1 MATIVR
7 HGKEKQLT
15 LNIDFLRGSAMRTIE
30 EENQATER
38 RKKPRICDPVPVLV
52 RGQDE
57 NGASY
62 SFDSIVKDVSAG
74 GVRTTAPR
82 KMNVGERISVRITF
96 SLTEDRTAIAPV
108 VFADAVVARN
118 QKDKT
123 GAYEFTACFISL
135 KHSF

>member
-1 MATIVR
+1 
-7 HGKEKQLT
+7 
-15 LNIDFLRGSAMRTIE
+15 MRTIDE
-30 EENQATER
+30 VNPVSER
-38 RKKPRICDPVPVLV
+38 RKKPRICDPVAALV

-57 NGASY
+57 NGVPY
-62 SFDSIVKDVSAG
+62 SFDSRVKDISAG

-82 KMNVGERISVRITF
+82 KMNVGEKISVRITF

-108 VFADAVVARN
+108 ILADAVVARD